1 MGSRRKVPTDLVLLE
16 RKIKYAKRFQK
27 EFEKHIGRLE
37 QLLKLA
43 KNGKPVAAKSRRETS
58 KRKHVG

>member
-1 MGSRRKVPTDLVLLE
+1 MGRRRILVRDVILLE

-27 EFEKHIGRLE
+27 EFEKHIEQLE

-43 KNGKPVAAKSRRETS
+43 KNS
-58 KRKHVG
+58 K